1 MASSRGASHKTKL
14 KGDLSRPVPQCPH
27 QTPPLPG
34 PPCSYPPLR
43 AWSREEKEVGKKKK
57 RERNPNST
65 AQQNKE
71 SRERMTRSVG
81 NCVHRGAGPNGKSPT
96 PRAPPPAA
104 RGEGRPRPLSE
115 GPVSPRPA
123 RGPGAAGRR
132 RRREGRPGV
141 RGAGGLHGIT
151 SCRRRRISG
160 ISPTLLR
167 PPKTN
172 APTHTHS
179 HTLGPGSVS
188 SRSFFFFFFLNQ
200 IFQSPNK
207 MVFQKNF

>member
-1 MASSRGASHKTKL
+1 
-14 KGDLSRPVPQCPH
+14 
-27 QTPPLPG
+27 
-34 PPCSYPPLR
+34 
-43 AWSREEKEVGKKKK
+43 
-57 RERNPNST
+57 
-65 AQQNKE
+65 
-71 SRERMTRSVG
+71 MTRSVG

-132 RRREGRPGV
+132 RPREGRPGV
-141 RGAGGLHGIT
+141 RGAGGLLRIT

-179 HTLGPGSVS
+179 HTLGPGSVTLLEAM
-188 SRSFFFFFFLNQ
+188 RW
-200 IFQSPNK
+200 QSLCWALFISKSLPSHRPG
-207 MVFQKNF
+207 QPL